1 MASHSRLEVFHR
13 LLQSGLLPTLPS
25 ERAEETL
32 AGARGLLDG
41 GAVAV
46 ELLARGDHA
55 YDTFRA
61 VVAQLR
67 RERPEAIV
75 GIGSIVDAPT
85 AALYLA
91 AGADFVVA
99 PDLDEEVA
107 RTCHRRKVAWMPGCG
122 TVTEIGRAE
131 ELGAELVKLFPAAA
145 FDGREFL
152 RSLRGPQPWSRVV
165 PTGNAVPF
173 EEAAIASWIEAG
185 AAALSMGPALA
196 DARLLAA
203 GDVAAIAA
211 RTASVL
217 SWIAAARQR
226 GTRRA
231 VTSPRAAGAT
241 RRAPSRRS
249 R

>member
-13 LLQSGLLPTLPS
+13 LLASGLLPTLPS

-32 AGARGLLDG
+32 TGARGLLEG

-55 YDTFRA
+55 YETFRA
-61 VVAQLR
+61 VVPQLR

-75 GIGSIVDAPT
+75 GVGSIVDAPT

-91 AGADFVVA
+91 AGADFVVT
-99 PDLDEEVA
+99 PDLDEAVA
-107 RTCHRRKVAWMPGCG
+107 RTCHRRKIAWIPGCG
-122 TVTEIGRAE
+122 TVTEIGFAE

-152 RSLRGPQPWSRVV
+152 RSLRGPQPWSRIV

-173 EEAAIASWIEAG
+173 DEGAIGGWIEAG
-185 AAALSMGPALA
+185 AASLSMGPALTE
-196 DARLLAA
+196 ARLLAA
-203 GDVAAIAA
+203 GDRDSIAA

-231 VTSPRAAGAT
+231 VTSAKAAGAA
-241 RRAPSRRS
+241 RRAPARRS